1 MYRQYEDPRKLEDEL
16 EKVKNEYELAYAEG
30 NLSEDDI
37 IYYQERIEE
46 LKERINFAW
55 QDEEYDESM
64 RDPADEAWLEENS
77 RAYGDD
83 MYGSEKI
90 DDKQPVAAGII
101 KGLLSK
107 ASKFFD
113 KFLNGL
119 DRFMDSEEADAKLGG
134 IGNRSGKEYLFKL
147 LSDEFQKNGGE
158 QKDVDTS
165 NPKSWPMGSTLL
177 VKVKFTNGENGAY
190 DVFDVYMKRSDDADA
205 DGIVEKN
212 LQIDY
217 TDPADKKQSWEELNN
232 AVFQTVDKYWNEFF
246 PNSDKCL
253 QMIEV
258 TASSKIRVTLKKVM
272 AADEMD
278 IELVAIDTPYSPA
291 DTNDILNRITESPDF
306 IESLPMNE
314 PASYD
319 VNPDDLSVLECDSCN
334 PDQSECIFSILKALY
349 TLYFDSMYV
358 VWNAKGSNYTS
369 IVSCADSYV
378 WNAKGLIDQLSEYH
392 YQMFNYAPHPATFVN
407 ACDASACMET
417 PNEIVLLQSDL
428 QSVVDWI
435 DLCYCNFDGTI
446 QASLLQTKDLFEK
459 EIGYTLARFA
469 E

>member
-1 MYRQYEDPRKLEDEL
+1 MYRQYEDPRNLEDEL

-30 NLSEDDI
+30 NLSDDDI

-55 QDEEYDESM
+55 QDDEYDESM

-77 RAYGDD
+77 RAYRDD
-83 MYGSEKI
+83 VYSAETVEAGAISGLIKKASGILDKLFDKI
-90 DDKQPVAAGII
+90 DKIVD
-101 KGLLSK
+101 
-107 ASKFFD
+107 
-113 KFLNGL
+113 
-119 DRFMDSEEADAKLGG
+119 KLGD
-134 IGNRSGKEYLFKL
+134 IGERSGENIKFVL
-147 LSDEFQKNGGE
+147 LSDEFQAIDDEEAKSAIVEQVNKAGSNYKEWPAEYTLSVKVQFTGGE
-158 QKDVDTS
+158 SSASDT
-165 NPKSWPMGSTLL
+165 
-177 VKVKFTNGENGAY
+177 
-190 DVFDVYMKRSDDADA
+190 FDVYMKRLSDDDSK
-205 DGIVEKN
+205 GIVERNIKVN
-212 LQIDY
+212 Y
-217 TDPADKKQSWEELNN
+217 ADPNNADKCEEDLRG
-232 AVFQTVDKYWNEFF
+232 AIMATIKKYWKEFF
-246 PNSDKCL
+246 PNASDGFL
-253 QMIEV
+253 DGVSV
-258 TASSKIRVTLKKVM
+258 TSSIKVTLKKVM

-291 DTNDILNRITESPDF
+291 DTNDILNQITESPDF

-319 VNPDDLSVLECDSCN
+319 VDPDDMSVLECDSCN

-369 IVSCADSYV
+369 IVACADSYV

-459 EIGYTLARFA
+459 EIGYTLARFT